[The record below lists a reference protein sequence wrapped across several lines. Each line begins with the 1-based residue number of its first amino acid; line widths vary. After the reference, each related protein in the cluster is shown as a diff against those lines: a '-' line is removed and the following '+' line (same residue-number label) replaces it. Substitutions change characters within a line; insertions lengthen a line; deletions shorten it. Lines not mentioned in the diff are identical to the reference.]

1 MRSEGVSSTE
11 NPSNDTSQ
19 GQSTW
24 ISALRAAAEV
34 ARTASSSEADVI
46 RAVTEELKQLQLRG
60 SVSLM
65 TDDGRL
71 QVQSRSLN
79 PTLEQALER
88 LTGYEITGYSFNPQD
103 VDVYREVLE
112 RGEAV
117 FTHDRTGVVAQMMP
131 SSIRPTL
138 ERIMQLLGE
147 SNVIV
152 APLLLGQIVIGTINV
167 TAKWLSPYDIP
178 MVSALADHIAI
189 ALGHVRARTELEYS
203 LQLQQLRSQIAMAA
217 SSDLNLS
224 IVLERIVQTAIKE
237 VGADA
242 GVVGLID
249 ETRNHVTFPYAT
261 GIPEKYMQQVS
272 LFEGNIATIF
282 ESRRP
287 VMINN
292 YQNSPLATKAGRE
305 SKLQAVLGLP
315 LTSEGEAIGLLALL
329 SFSRNFNFTQ
339 RHLDM
344 MQSIAS
350 IASTV
355 VQNAH
360 LYTQAKLRAEE
371 SQALIRT
378 ARAISSSLDADT
390 VLQEIAQQAKL
401 LLRADGSRIHLIDQE
416 SGTLR
421 CVVAVEPDAE
431 AIMAFEVD
439 VGEGLTGHV
448 VAAGEPLMINDPIS
462 DDRSIQVPGTPED
475 EPECIVIVPLV
486 IRQRTM
492 GAMAVR
498 RLGFNRPFSQD
509 DLDLLMALGAQAAV
523 SIENAHLYGQIET
536 QAQQLEEQVIE
547 RTRDLTLSESR
558 YRSLVESA
566 QFGIFQLSPQGEI
579 VYSNQALAELAEI
592 PREEIIGKSFN
603 DVPVIP
609 HELLAEVRKR
619 FETRMSGGIDPL
631 DVYEFTVRTLS
642 GKEIPTLV
650 GISIFTDEE
659 GNPQGMTGVITDIS
673 ERIELEQ
680 ALRAERDRLDTLLR
694 NIGDAVMVNDL
705 DGKILFVNPAWER
718 LHGYTAEEVLGQD
731 LRVMRTP
738 QYDSEQH
745 NQMMEAVKAHR
756 VWQGEAVLQR
766 RDGSTY
772 EAAVTMTPI
781 QGPSEEETSFVT
793 VLHDISAL
801 KEVDRLKSQFVSDV
815 SHELRT
821 PLTNIRLYLDLL
833 ERVQDKQKV
842 ARYLETLS
850 RESDRLAN
858 LIDDLLS
865 LSRLDVG
872 ASPMRPKPVD
882 INRLLHS
889 LASDRASLANQQGLT
904 LEIETDPELPQIS
917 GDERLLSQIFTNLLT
932 NAMNYTDEGGKII
945 LRSRQATHEEQ
956 QGIIVEVEDTGLGII
971 PDEQTD
977 IFKRFYRG
985 VASRSTGAPGTGLGL
1000 AICEE
1005 IAQRHGGRITVK
1017 SKGVPG
1023 EGSCFSVWL
1032 PLKPTTEA

>member
-1 MRSEGVSSTE
+1 MGVSPSE
-11 NPSNDTSQ
+11 NSPTDASQ

-34 ARTASSSEADVI
+34 ARTASSSESDVI

-65 TDDGRL
+65 TDDGHL
-71 QVQSRSLN
+71 QVQSRSLT

-88 LTGYEITGYSFNPQD
+88 LTGYEITGYTFNPHD

-117 FTHDRTGVVAQMMP
+117 FTHDRAGIVAQMMP
-131 SSIRPTL
+131 STIRPAL
-138 ERIMQLLGE
+138 ERVMQLLGG

-167 TAKWLSPYDIP
+167 TAKWLSHDDLP

-203 LQLQQLRSQIAMAA
+203 LQLQLLRSQIAMAA
-217 SSDLNLS
+217 SSDLDLP
-224 IVLERIVQTAIKE
+224 IVLERIIQTAIKE
-237 VGADA
+237 IGADA

-249 ETRNHVTFPYAT
+249 ETHNRVSFPYAT
-261 GIPEKYMQQVS
+261 GIPEQYMQQVNLS
-272 LFEGNIATIF
+272 DGNIATII

-292 YQNSPLATKAGRE
+292 YQNSPLATDAGRE
-305 SKLQAVLGLP
+305 SKLQAILGLP
-315 LTSEGEAIGLLALL
+315 LTSEGKAIGLLAVL
-329 SFSRNFNFTQ
+329 SFSRKFNFTQ

-360 LYTQAKLRAEE
+360 LYTQAKRRAEE
-371 SQALIRT
+371 SQALIST

-390 VLQEIAQQAKL
+390 VLQEIAQQAKTL
-401 LLRADGSRIHLIDQE
+401 LHADGSRIHLIDQE
-416 SGTLR
+416 SETLR

-431 AIMAFEVD
+431 AIMAFEVG
-439 VGEGLTGHV
+439 VGEGLTGNV
-448 VAAGEPLMINDPIS
+448 VATGEPLVMNDPAS
-462 DDRSIQVPGTPED
+462 DDRGIQVPGTPED
-475 EPECIVIVPLV
+475 EPECIAIVPLV

-498 RLGFNRPFSQD
+498 RLGFDRPFGQD

-536 QAQQLEEQVIE
+536 QAQQLEELVIE

-579 VYSNQALAELAEI
+579 VYSNQALAELADI
-592 PREEIIGKSFN
+592 PRDEIIGKSFN

-609 HELLAEVRKR
+609 QELLAEVRQR
-619 FETRMSGGIDPL
+619 FETRMSGEIQPL
-631 DVYEFTVRTLS
+631 DVYEFKLHTLH

-650 GISIFTDEE
+650 GVSIFTDEE
-659 GNPQGMTGVITDIS
+659 GNPLGLTGVITDIS

-680 ALRAERDRLDTLLR
+680 ALRAERDRLDTLLK

-705 DGKILFVNPAWER
+705 EGRILFVNPAWER
-718 LHGYTAEEVLGQD
+718 LHGYTAQEVLGQD
-731 LRVMRTP
+731 LGFMSTP
-738 QYDSEQH
+738 HYDTGQH
-745 NQMMEAVKAHR
+745 NQMMEAVKERR
-756 VWQGEAVLQR
+756 VWQGEAVMQR

-781 QGPSEEETSFVT
+781 LGPSEEETSFVT

-842 ARYLETLS
+842 TRYLETLS

-865 LSRLDVG
+865 LSQLDVG
-872 ASPMRPKPVD
+872 TTRMRSKPVD
-882 INRLLHS
+882 INHLLQS
-889 LASDRASLANQQGLT
+889 LVADRTSLANHQGLT
-904 LEIETDPELPQIS
+904 LEIETDPELPEIS
-917 GDERLLSQIFTNLLT
+917 GDERLLGQIFTNLLT
-932 NAMNYTDEGGKII
+932 NAMNYTDEGGKIT
-945 LRSRQATHEEQ
+945 LRSRQTLHEDQ
-956 QGIIVEVEDTGLGII
+956 QGIIVEVEDTGLGIV
-971 PDEQTD
+971 PDEQID
-977 IFKRFYRG
+977 IFKRFFRG
-985 VASRSTGAPGTGLGL
+985 FASRSTGAPGTGLGL

-1005 IAQRHGGRITVK
+1005 IAQRHGGHITVQ

-1032 PLKPTTEA
+1032 PVKQTPEG